1 MSTPR
6 NRWPIVVGGCHRS
19 GTSLVR
25 RILNAHSRIFCGPEV
40 KFFRDFYSD
49 YKDDPIR
56 HLRFFKT
63 ARAFLAEEELLD
75 IFGKTFVALHE
86 RAASLA
92 GKTRWA
98 DKNPENVLYLSQW
111 QRLLGTEWLLIHV
124 VRNPLDTLASM
135 KEASFPLSLPETLEE
150 RIEFYQR
157 YTKAGLEFGKAN
169 PDRYYRLIYEKLVSA
184 PESVLPNLMTWSG
197 EQFEAGQ
204 LDFNRDTETGHGLE
218 DRKISGT
225 AEIHKES
232 VGRWPSILNKRETKR
247 IREATEPLW
256 SQIDPEGAVA
266 VGERVQC

>member
-6 NRWPIVVGGCHRS
+6 NGWPIVVGGCHRS

-40 KFFRDFYSD
+40 KFFRDFFGD

-56 HLRFFKT
+56 HLRFFPT
-63 ARAFLAEEELLD
+63 ARTVLHEDQLLS
-75 IFGKTFVALHE
+75 IFGKAFIDMHS
-86 RAASLA
+86 RAAALA

-98 DKNPENVLYLSQW
+98 DKNPENALYLAQW
-111 QRLLGTEWLLIHV
+111 QHLLGAEWLFIHV

-135 KEASFPLSLPETLEE
+135 KEARFPLSLPDTLEG

-169 PDRYYRLIYEKLVSA
+169 PDRCYRLIYEKLVSA
-184 PESVLPNLMTWSG
+184 PDSVLPDLMAWLD
-197 EQFEAGQ
+197 EKFETVQ
-204 LDFNRDTETGHGLE
+204 LDFNRNKETGRGLE
-218 DRKISGT
+218 DRKIAAT
-225 AEIHKES
+225 TEIHKES
-232 VGRWPSILNKRETKR
+232 VGRWSSILNKRETKK
-247 IREATEPLW
+247 IREATETLW
-256 SQIDPEGAVA
+256 AQIDPEGAVA

>member
-6 NRWPIVVGGCHRS
+6 KCWPIIVGGCHRS

-63 ARAFLAEEELLD
+63 ARAVLSEEELLD
-75 IFGKTFVALHE
+75 IFGKGFVALHE
-86 RAASLA
+86 RAAALA
-92 GKTRWA
+92 GKPRWA

-111 QRLLGTEWLLIHV
+111 QRLLGAEWLTIHV

-135 KEASFPLSLPETLEE
+135 KEASFPLSLPETLEG
-150 RIEFYQR
+150 RIGFYQR
-157 YTKAGLEFGKAN
+157 YTKAGLEFGEAN
-169 PDRYYRLIYEKLVSA
+169 PDRCYRLIYEKLVTA
-184 PESVLPNLMTWSG
+184 PESVLPNLMAWLD
-197 EQFEAGQ
+197 EAFETVQ
-204 LDFNRDTETGHGLE
+204 LNFNRNGENERGLE
-218 DRKISGT
+218 DRKIAAT
-225 AEIHKES
+225 TEIHRES
-232 VGRWPSILNKRETKR
+232 VGRWQLILNKRETKK
-247 IREATEPLW
+247 IREATAPLW